1 MRQSQRISS
10 LRFLLLPL
18 FIGATIVGCSP
29 ENSASTQ
36 GTVDPADAGTVADVT
51 SAEAGAESVMRT
63 TEGFAGMGFIQIGD
77 VRHELT
83 VQRCLSMFGALSAN
97 AVSVTEPD
105 NLSAHFEFAPADWR
119 QRDASEGWE
128 EAGTITVRSDDPYNQ
143 WESGL
148 SAVSGYNLGDLDAKS
163 IDITSLEITP
173 GGRGARGEARF
184 VEMRALMGGN
194 AVPTTG
200 LFEFN
205 CPPK

>member
-1 MRQSQRISS
+1 MRQSQSISS

-18 FIGATIVGCSP
+18 IVVTIVGCST
-29 ENSASTQ
+29 EDTAKTQ
-36 GTVDPADAGTVADVT
+36 DTVDAADAKSVADVKN
-51 SAEAGAESVMRT
+51 AEAGAETVMKT
-63 TEGFAGMGFIQIGD
+63 TEGNAGVGFIQIGNM
-77 VRHELT
+77 RHELT

-105 NLSAHFEFAPADWR
+105 NLSAHFEFSPADWR

-128 EAGTITVRSDDPYNQ
+128 EAGTITVRSDNPYNQ

-148 SAVSGYNLGDLDAKS
+148 SAVSGYNLGSLDPTS

>member
-1 MRQSQRISS
+1 
-10 LRFLLLPL
+10 
-18 FIGATIVGCSP
+18 
-29 ENSASTQ
+29 
-36 GTVDPADAGTVADVT
+36 
-51 SAEAGAESVMRT
+51 
-63 TEGFAGMGFIQIGD
+63 MGFIQIGD

-105 NLSAHFEFAPADWR
+105 NLSAHFEFSPADWR
-119 QRDASEGWE
+119 QRNASEGWE

-143 WESGL
+143 WETGL
-148 SAVSGYNLGDLDAKS
+148 SAVSGYNLGGLDPTS

-194 AVPTTG
+194 AAPIPG
-200 LFEFN
+200 SFEFN